1 MIDLTEFKAELE
13 EKFRNMTKEDLDALL
28 APKEIDYNHCEYCAR
43 SGKESCG
50 KCMYCGKDGHI
61 RSILFFTGS
70 YCAECY
76 KRKNEE
82 ADEYA

>member
-1 MIDLTEFKAELE
+1 MIDLAEFEAELK
-13 EKFRNMTKEDLDALL
+13 EKFSNMTKEDLDNLL
-28 APKEIDYNHCEYCAR
+28 APKEIDYNHCECCVQND
-43 SGKESCG
+43 KESCG
-50 KCMYCGKDGHI
+50 TCMFCGKDGHI

-82 ADEYA
+82 VDEYD